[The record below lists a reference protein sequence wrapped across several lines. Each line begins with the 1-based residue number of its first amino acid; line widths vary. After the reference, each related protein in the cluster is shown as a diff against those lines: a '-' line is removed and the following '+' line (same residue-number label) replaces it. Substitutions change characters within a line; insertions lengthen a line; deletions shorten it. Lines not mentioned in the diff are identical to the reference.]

1 MKVRVLYGRRLTHSS
16 AHLDPT
22 VESSSDVPLLLTTRP
37 LQVLQQLDAD
47 TLFPCLLAAGDTEE
61 KYV

>member
-1 MKVRVLYGRRLTHSS
+1 MKVRVQYGRHLTHSS

-22 VESSSDVPLLLTTRP
+22 VVSSSDVPLGLTPWP
-37 LQVLQQLDAD
+37 LQVLEQFDAD
-47 TLFPCLLAAGDTEE
+47 TVFPYLLAAGATEE

>member
-1 MKVRVLYGRRLTHSS
+1 MEVRVQYGRHLTHSS

-22 VESSSDVPLLLTTRP
+22 VVSSSDAPLPLTPRP
-37 LQVLQQLDAD
+37 LQVLEQLVAD
-47 TLFPCLLAAGDTEE
+47 TVFPCLLAAGNTEE

>member
-1 MKVRVLYGRRLTHSS
+1 MKVRVLYGRHLTHSS

-22 VESSSDVPLLLTTRP
+22 VVSSSDVPLLLTPQP
-37 LQVLQQLDAD
+37 LQVLEQLDAD
-47 TLFPCLLAAGDTEE
+47 SVFPYLLAAGDTEE